1 MFQRSVWYEAI
12 YHQFSRCIKMHI
24 GAIFA
29 AFAWTMYSARWVENV
44 LHNVYFLKMMDIH
57 VIMPI

>member
-1 MFQRSVWYEAI
+1 
-12 YHQFSRCIKMHI
+12 MHV
-24 GAIFA
+24 GVTFA
-29 AFAWTMYSARWVENV
+29 AFAWTMYSACWVENV